1 MVAQSVLWNCSAFV
15 QMQDGVLTPSGN
27 VTEVGMV
34 NFLLESNVEV
44 EKMIE
49 AKKGNIVMEIPFD
62 SKRKR

>member
-1 MVAQSVLWNCSAFV
+1 
-15 QMQDGVLTPSGN
+15 MQDGVLTPSGN

>member
-49 AKKGNIVMEIPFD
+49 AKKRKHCYGNSI
-62 SKRKR
+62 

>member
-1 MVAQSVLWNCSAFV
+1 VLWNCSAFV